1 MEPLVVDIPPSI
13 IRIPWED
20 KTYVV
25 SGGIWLEVPSGTTL
39 AEASRYMVF
48 KGWETPPHTL
58 PTSWDVEGSRGK
70 SYTVKL
76 LNEGFYT
83 CTCPGYTFRRRCKH
97 IEHIKSTSLSAA

>member
-25 SGGIWLEVPSGTTL
+25 SGGNWLEVPKGTTL
-39 AEASRYMVF
+39 AQSSQYMVF
-48 KGWETPPHTL
+48 RGWKITPDASPATW
-58 PTSWDVEGSRGK
+58 TVEGSKGHQ
-70 SYTVKL
+70 YTVKL

-97 IEHIKSTSLSAA
+97 IEKIKQSSVAAA